1 MANDLS
7 TSFLEM
13 KKSLLN
19 HSALKFASRMYE
31 AEEKVRRSASNP
43 TNTKERE
50 IESLLR
56 ERRAAVSL
64 IQLENSSEAAYIT
77 CLENMLR
84 ELPTTLDDDLS
95 KIYKKFLK
103 TQAIVGMIEETA
115 KSVESRASEIRN
127 QGLRIREEQTLDS
140 LREKEV
146 NEKLLEL
153 GVTEELKYQ
162 KD

>member
-1 MANDLS
+1 
-7 TSFLEM
+7 
-13 KKSLLN
+13 
-19 HSALKFASRMYE
+19 MYE

-56 ERRAAVSL
+56 E
-64 IQLENSSEAAYIT
+64 SEAAYIT